1 MCNNAIIFVLYN
13 YALDCIFYCIPRYLL
28 SALAYIF
35 LIKNN
40 NNNNHAF
47 LCISVFT
54 YYILYFS
61 ISEFINLVD
70 IILGFFFL
78 L

>member
-1 MCNNAIIFVLYN
+1 MQQLHHICPIY

-40 NNNNHAF
+40 NSNNHEF
-47 LCISVFT
+47 LCISVFA

-61 ISEFINLVD
+61 ISEVINLGRYYSRV
-70 IILGFFFL
+70 FFL